1 MRSALWNVVHLMWI
15 IGFVN
20 DKMRVLLNSV
30 SGFSMVLVI
39 CCATLGI

>member
-1 MRSALWNVVHLMWI
+1 MRSVLWNVVHSTWI

-30 SGFSMVLVI
+30 SGFWIVLVI
-39 CCATLGI
+39 CCETLGI

>member
-1 MRSALWNVVHLMWI
+1 MRSALWNVVHSMWI

-30 SGFSMVLVI
+30 SGFWMVLVI
-39 CCATLGI
+39 CCATLVI